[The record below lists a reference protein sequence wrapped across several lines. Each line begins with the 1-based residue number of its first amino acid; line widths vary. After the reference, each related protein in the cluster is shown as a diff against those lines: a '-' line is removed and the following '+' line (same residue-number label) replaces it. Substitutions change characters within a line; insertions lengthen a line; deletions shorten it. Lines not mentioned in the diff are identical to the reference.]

1 MTHASVK
8 CQMFYILRCMLYV
21 LFLVL
26 EINLSTSNLFCFVW
40 VKCRISPL
48 LKVYFTMYLQL
59 DMGTEWYFVEIG
71 HLYQYTTSLPL
82 LQQLSQFWICQIIW
96 PYNPIQQT
104 ETLKLVN
111 KLKGI
116 SEFVEPL
123 LWGTISVAKLELM
136 FVQKY
141 WFWVLQDV
149 SWTTWSY
156 RQFIR

>member
-1 MTHASVK
+1 
-8 CQMFYILRCMLYV
+8 
-21 LFLVL
+21 
-26 EINLSTSNLFCFVW
+26 
-40 VKCRISPL
+40 
-48 LKVYFTMYLQL
+48 MYLQL

-71 HLYQYTTSLPL
+71 HPYQYTTSLAL
-82 LQQLSQFWICQIIW
+82 LQQLGQFWICQTIW

-123 LWGTISVAKLELM
+123 LWGTISVAELELL

-141 WFWVLQDV
+141 WLWVLQDV
-149 SWTTWSY
+149 CWTTWSY
-156 RQFIR
+156 RQFIRQRNRYD